1 MRLLRY
7 FVIRLTT
14 RKALTAANIYQM
26 IYHSNVN
33 NEAQQPTD
41 KSKDKPKTS
50 VGNSEKRQELI
61 ESLNYIKSK
70 EFKTKKDKESI
81 SVIESI
87 LANM

>member
-26 IYHSNVN
+26 IYQSN
-33 NEAQQPTD
+33 ETQPTTD
-41 KSKDKPKTS
+41 KSKDKPKPS
-50 VGNSEKRQELI
+50 LGNSEKRQELI
-61 ESLNYIKSK
+61 ESLNYIKSM